1 MKKIINK
8 VVAFILTTVLV
19 VGIFL
24 TTSWQVNA
32 YDSNITN
39 GVVYIEEFAYG
50 AVLAYSDGTIYR
62 NLGDTCLWSG
72 SGFFVGKDSA
82 QYIVTNC
89 HVVQNYL
96 DCNKGE
102 AGGAYC
108 FTTTNGEKIYA
119 VWDKMEIRVYYSQDD
134 YDVAYVEDYGSVDEV
149 DLALLKLKSPTDKRT
164 PLTLYDIPKDEDS
177 KNALKG
183 ESVIVLGYPSIVDND
198 FSGGS
203 DQFDENAIRA
213 NEGIINNYSITEKG
227 IGWFEHSAETTH
239 GNSGGPLILKEN
251 GCVVG
256 VHSAGD
262 QVDSIKQNFAIDVE
276 YVIDMLD
283 DNGVAYSLSSDTVSE
298 DTADLDDA
306 AASDGTDAASPSS
319 EGAGGA
325 GGVVIIIAVVVVAVL
340 GIIVFVVKSK
350 SKSGAKGKS
359 GDDPFKTEVFPEAP
373 RPVAAQ
379 TSQAMPVAKS
389 LAAQHNGAVFSL
401 AAGPI
406 TVGRDASVCKLIYKD
421 GTPGV
426 SGKHCTIEYRPATNN
441 FVVTDLGSS
450 VGTFLMNG
458 TKMEPNRHYS
468 FNIGDSFYVGD
479 KANVIRLE
487 TQGQS
492 SSVGHTVAA
501 VSSQPTSAP
510 ARTPMVRSLAAQHN
524 GASFALSNGPITV
537 GRDASA
543 CKIVYQSGTP
553 GISGKHC
560 TIEYRPSQN
569 VFIVTDLNSSYGSFL
584 ANGTKMEPNR
594 HYSFNPGDSFFV
606 GDKANELRFEVH

>member
-19 VGIFL
+19 VGIFF

-50 AVLAYSDGTIYR
+50 AALAYSDGTIYR
-62 NLGDTCLWSG
+62 NIGDTCLWAG

-89 HVVQNYL
+89 HVVQDYL

-102 AGGAYC
+102 EGYAYY

-283 DNGVAYSLSSDTVSE
+283 DNGVEYSLSSDSSSTSDE
-298 DTADLDDA
+298 DSTD
-306 AASDGTDAASPSS
+306 SDSSSPTSDSGS
-319 EGAGGA
+319 EGNNSEGSSTGIIILIFAVVVA
-325 GGVVIIIAVVVVAVL
+325 IVIIIVIVAKKKGQGTKL
-340 GIIVFVVKSK
+340 QSK
-350 SKSGAKGKS
+350 
-359 GDDPFKTEVFPEAP
+359 DDEFKTEA
-373 RPVAAQ
+373 
-379 TSQAMPVAKS
+379 
-389 LAAQHNGAVFSL
+389 
-401 AAGPI
+401 
-406 TVGRDASVCKLIYKD
+406 
-421 GTPGV
+421 
-426 SGKHCTIEYRPATNN
+426 
-441 FVVTDLGSS
+441 
-450 VGTFLMNG
+450 
-458 TKMEPNRHYS
+458 
-468 FNIGDSFYVGD
+468 
-479 KANVIRLE
+479 
-487 TQGQS
+487 
-492 SSVGHTVAA
+492 
-501 VSSQPTSAP
+501 AP
-510 ARTPMVRSLAAQHN
+510 ARPVVTPAPAQAAAPQRIAMARSLAPQHN
-524 GASFALSNGPITV
+524 GASFSLAHGAITV
-537 GRDASA
+537 GRDPSV
-543 CKIVYQSGTP
+543 CKIVYQAGTA
-553 GISGKHC
+553 GVSGKHC

-569 VFIVTDLNSSYGSFL
+569 VFIVTDLNSSYGTML

-594 HYSFNPGDSFFV
+594 HYSFNPGDSIFV
-606 GDKANELRFEVH
+606 GDKANEIRFEVH